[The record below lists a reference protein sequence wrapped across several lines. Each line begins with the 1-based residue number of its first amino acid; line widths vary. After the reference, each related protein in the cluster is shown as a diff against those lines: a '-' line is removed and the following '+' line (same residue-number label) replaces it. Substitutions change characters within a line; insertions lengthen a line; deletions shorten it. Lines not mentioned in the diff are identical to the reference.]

1 MRRAI
6 VMSLTAVAL
15 LGGCATAPLQ
25 GYAWSRED
33 ADGVAVLALAAQDDG
48 PPPLVTLACRPNSG
62 AVDLTLTGLRRDGAV
77 IELHVGKVWNRY
89 RGAGLAEDGPEAPL
103 QILVRL
109 NAADPVLTAL
119 ADTGDL
125 TIVQGDRRHRAPNAF
140 APAHDLLR
148 LCRAAP

>member
-1 MRRAI
+1 MRCAL
-6 VMSLTAVAL
+6 VYALSVTAL

-25 GYAWSRED
+25 GYAWSRQD
-33 ADGVAVLALAAQDDG
+33 VDGVAILALAAPTGG
-48 PPPLVTLACRPNSG
+48 PPALVTLACQPGSG

-89 RGAGLAEDGPEAPL
+89 RGAGVAADGPDAPL
-103 QILVRL
+103 QILARL

-125 TIVQGDRRHRAPNAF
+125 TIVQGDRRHHAPNAF
-140 APAHDLLR
+140 APAHDLLAI
-148 LCRAAP
+148 CRANP